1 MAKKPQRIVV
11 HKTYYSGAIMT
22 IKGINENRMHMMFGI
37 KWCRP
42 DLFSNV
48 SESSVQSHKQ
58 VIYWIPNVPMC
69 DPDPKI
75 EQNLPELGMRILTA
89 SKMYL
94 SSKRVLWPRS
104 TR

>member
-1 MAKKPQRIVV
+1 MVKKPHRVVV
-11 HKTYYSGAIMT
+11 HKTYYAGAIMT
-22 IKGINENRMHMMFGI
+22 IRGSSEERLHVMFGV
-37 KWCRP
+37 KWHCQDLPRP
-42 DLFSNV
+42 V
-48 SESSVQSHKQ
+48 SESSVQSHRQ
-58 VIYWIPNVPMC
+58 VVYWIASAPMS

-75 EQNLPELGMRILTA
+75 EQIMPMLGTRILTA

>member
-1 MAKKPQRIVV
+1 MAKKPRSIVV
-11 HKTYYSGAIMT
+11 RKAYYAGAIMT
-22 IKGINENRMHMMFGI
+22 IRDSEENRLNVMFGV
-37 KWCRP
+37 KWHCSDLPRP
-42 DLFSNV
+42 V
-48 SESSVQSHKQ
+48 SESSIQSHKQ